1 MERRLIP
8 VRRAGAVNAEQLLT
22 ARVGG
27 KEQTQLQAEGVP
39 DDEDARAGGVP
50 GREVVERAV
59 HGAGL
64 FAEPLSLGQGPAR
77 PAVAGPVERQDGEA
91 ALAARGLPLAA
102 RVGTG
107 QPAGPAPVVMHRAPS
122 GLYVELVDRS
132 LREMLSGQDLAMD

>member
-8 VRRAGAVNAEQLLT
+8 VRRAGAVNAEQLLA

-64 FAEPLSLGQGPAR
+64 FAEQLSLGQGPAR

-91 ALAARGLPLAA
+91 QLAPQAQQRQVGMRAA
-102 RVGTG
+102 
-107 QPAGPAPVVMHRAPS
+107 
-122 GLYVELVDRS
+122 VEIGGRHASAVQR
-132 LREMLSGQDLAMD
+132 